1 MDVENQL
8 AVSLGK
14 ELLAHKQTLSFAAQ
28 RTEGDC

>member
-14 ELLAHKQTLSFAAQ
+14 ELLALKQTLAFAESC
-28 RTEGDC
+28 TGG